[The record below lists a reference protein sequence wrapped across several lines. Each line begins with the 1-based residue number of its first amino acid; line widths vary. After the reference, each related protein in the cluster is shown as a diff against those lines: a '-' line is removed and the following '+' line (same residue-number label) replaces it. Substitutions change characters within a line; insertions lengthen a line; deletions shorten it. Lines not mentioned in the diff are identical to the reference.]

1 MNPTK
6 IVRST
11 GVPLGWMRLDVGA
24 SKLLSAFAVQ
34 ASVHTNPNRTRT
46 VPYARYFRLKDIGSL
61 ITYSSKPS
69 AVNKAR
75 QESPASWRIRR
86 PINRQDLPDH
96 RLGGLGGIWSCSQV
110 IHNLRKCEMRPGTH
124 RPCIRIGI
132 DIGLWAT
139 RAAKTADHRGVRA

>member
-75 QESPASWRIRR
+75 QESPASGESGGRLIGRICQ
-86 PINRQDLPDH
+86 I
-96 RLGGLGGIWSCSQV
+96 
-110 IHNLRKCEMRPGTH
+110 
-124 RPCIRIGI
+124 
-132 DIGLWAT
+132 IGLEVWE
-139 RAAKTADHRGVRA
+139 